1 MSDISYHLTTDG
13 STLGTGAAMWVVI
26 GTSFG
31 IDLTQDLMLTA
42 FYANAS
48 TAIPYQKFTT
58 NYLATTVSP
67 ILSFHAINATNGM
80 AATNAI
86 LLDNISMTLAYPPLN
101 LRLSPPNLLAFRWPF
116 TNSPYR
122 LQANVMLAATNWA
135 ALTNEPV
142 NAGTNSQIV
151 LPALA
156 SQQFFRLTLS

>member
-1 MSDISYHLTTDG
+1 
-13 STLGTGAAMWVVI
+13 
-26 GTSFG
+26 
-31 IDLTQDLMLTA
+31 
-42 FYANAS
+42 
-48 TAIPYQKFTT
+48 
-58 NYLATTVSP
+58 
-67 ILSFHAINATNGM
+67 M